1 MSRMASHPILICQS
15 LSSISSA
22 QKKLLEP
29 RTCTGCSAE
38 KEEEL
43 ASLSVCWE
51 SERGTAG
58 GLAQVTFIDWRGWE
72 SPGPICNR
80 NLGVR
85 ALTWRQLPAVH
96 KISISDFCIY
106 TNLHEKSLLFPPTLV
121 PKSLLLYWTS
131 ATLIQCFQ
139 AYNVTSPNLKVT
151 LNNAFITI

>member
-1 MSRMASHPILICQS
+1 MRCAGEMRWMASHPILICHS

-29 RTCTGCSAE
+29 GTCTGCSGE
-38 KEEEL
+38 KEGEL
-43 ASLSVCWE
+43 ASLSVCRE
-51 SERGTAG
+51 SEKGTTG

-80 NLGVR
+80 NLRVR

-106 TNLHEKSLLFPPTLV
+106 TNLHEKSLLFLPTLV
-121 PKSLLLYWTS
+121 PKSVFVYWKS
-131 ATLIQCFQ
+131 PMLIQCFW
-139 AYNVTSPNLKVT
+139 ACNVT
-151 LNNAFITI
+151 